1 VIKKILVSLSSPIRL
16 FFGTP
21 IRGIMKSIYSREKT
35 FKHDENPDLR
45 ARLLNG
51 FHRVLVGKIPTQF
64 KVHDNQVNFSSNGSI
79 MSVQAYYV
87 GEVEYH
93 LINYLLTNHLKKDM
107 IFLDI
112 GGHHG
117 AFTSIIGYELKKRG
131 LGGKIFTFEPDQ
143 RNIQFIEQ
151 NLAANQLDDG
161 CVEIIKKAVS
171 DQNGRGRF
179 VTSSDNSCNWLE
191 MGIETAAELS
201 STEVVEMVSVDV
213 FCKDFNRVDLLK
225 IDIQGGEYPALLGA
239 RETLMKY
246 KPVISVEIT
255 DYSKDSQI
263 VKDYLKSLDYT
274 LFYLSK
280 ESKLVSPDS
289 PEKFISWDV
298 VAIANK

>member
-1 VIKKILVSLSSPIRL
+1 VIKKLLVSLSSPIRL
-16 FFGTP
+16 FLGTP
-21 IRGIMKSIYSREKT
+21 LRGIIKSIYSQDKT

-51 FHRVLVGKIPTQF
+51 LHQVLVGKIPTQF
-64 KVHDNQVNFSSNGSI
+64 KVHGNQVNFSSNGSL
-79 MSVQAYYV
+79 MSVQAYYI

-93 LINYLLTNHLKKDM
+93 LMSYLLTNHLKKDM
-107 IFLDI
+107 VFLDI

-131 LGGKIFTFEPDQ
+131 LGGKIYTFEPDT

-151 NLAANQLDDG
+151 NLAANQLNDG
-161 CVEIIKKAVS
+161 RVEIVKKAVS

-179 VTSSDNSCNWLE
+179 ITSSDNSCNWLE
-191 MGIETAAELS
+191 MGIETAEELT

-225 IDIQGGEYPALLGA
+225 IDIQGGEYPALMGA
-239 RETLMKY
+239 RETLLKF
-246 KPVISVEIT
+246 KPAISVEIT
-255 DYSKDSQI
+255 EYSKDSEI
-263 VKDYLKSLDYT
+263 VKKYLTDLGYT

-280 ESKLVSPDS
+280 ESKLVSPNS

-298 VAIANK
+298 MAIAQ